1 MRGIEENIKKEKIIS
16 FIRAIFLLTSLILIK
31 LDFIPT
37 FNPNLFDILLIV
49 YSIYILFTTFFPI
62 YSYGFVYRH
71 QIFSAIDT
79 LLIASL
85 VYLTGGVLS
94 SLYLFLLFP
103 IISASLRYD
112 FKTSITSAILVTLIF
127 LYFGIIQEEE
137 TILSSVLSRVA
148 ELGGLSIILA
158 IFLNYVAKETLKLQ
172 LKMKESETFHKITQI
187 INSSLDFDEILFSI
201 LDSAIKL
208 LDADGGTIF
217 IKDKETGELIFEKV
231 VGEKAKNLMGKRIK
245 KGEGIVGWVIEKGE
259 GIVIENASHD
269 KRFSPYF
276 DEITG
281 FRTGSIICTPL
292 RIDNEIIGALEIVN
306 NIKKKPFTKYE
317 LELAMNFANE
327 ASIALNKAILYNAV
341 NTEKERMQKILENI
355 ADGLIIL
362 DNRKNLKMINP
373 IAQNIFSIT
382 SQDLGKN
389 CKETLKCKDLKGNI
403 LCVDCPLDKLYSQQI
418 PYLQYE
424 MKIYSQNLKE
434 IILGCNLSA
443 VWDNSK
449 LLDYILA
456 VRDISLS
463 KEIDR
468 LKSEFVANVSHELKT
483 PLTAIKG
490 YSELLLTQKPEE
502 EKFKNYLKI
511 INQEAERLTK
521 LINDLLDLS
530 KLEEGRMEIKREI
543 VDIKNIIKERA
554 LFFQSQTTK
563 HSFIFSF
570 PAYPILISGDQD
582 RLTQVFHNLIDNA
595 VKYSPK
601 GGNIT
606 LSIQD
611 NIKSVIIEVSDQG
624 EGIAPEHLPYIFDR
638 FYRADS
644 SLIKRKSGTGLGL
657 SIVKSIVEAH
667 KGKISVNSKVG
678 EGTTFILEFPRDF
691 PLTDPIT
698 KTIFLP
704 YFFPLVWQSI
714 NNAGEKE
721 IPFVLGYIEYE
732 FSDNSLSLREKD
744 IVRQKLAQ
752 LLKRFIRPTTD
763 ILAHGL
769 GHFYLFVLDF
779 DPLKLQIFIQRLSQ
793 ALSAFSKIESS
804 IRLKNRLLQ
813 FPSIP
818 LPEIKAFLSQ
828 SFYGLPQEEIL

>member
-1 MRGIEENIKKEKIIS
+1 MRNLEENVKKEKIIS

-37 FNPNLFDILLIV
+37 FNPNLFDILLII
-49 YSIYILFTTFFPI
+49 YSIYVLFTTFFPVYT
-62 YSYGFVYRH
+62 YSFVYRH

-85 VYLTGGVLS
+85 VYITGGVQS
-94 SLYLFLLFP
+94 NLYLFLLFP
-103 IISASLRYD
+103 IIASSLRYD

-127 LYFGIIQEEE
+127 LYFGIVQKEGI
-137 TILSSVLSRVA
+137 ILSSVLFRVA
-148 ELGGLSIILA
+148 ELGGLAVVLSL
-158 IFLNYVAKETLKLQ
+158 FLNYVAKETLKLQ
-172 LKMKESETFHKITQI
+172 LKMKESETFYKITQI

-208 LDADGGTIF
+208 LNADGGTIF
-217 IKDKETGELIFEKV
+217 IKDKETEELIFEKV
-231 VGEKAKNLMGKRIK
+231 VGEKAKDLIGKRLK
-245 KGEGIVGWVIEKGE
+245 KGEGIVGWVVEKGE

-281 FRTGSIICTPL
+281 FKTGSIICTPL
-292 RIDNEIIGALEIVN
+292 KVDNEIIGALEIVN
-306 NIKKKPFTKYE
+306 SIKKHPFTKYE
-317 LELAMNFANE
+317 LELAINFANE

-341 NTEKERMQKILENI
+341 NMEKERMQRILENI
-355 ADGLIIL
+355 ADGLVIL
-362 DNRKNLKMINP
+362 DSKKNLRMINP
-373 IAQNIFSIT
+373 IAQNIFSLT
-382 SQDLGKN
+382 PQDLEKN

-403 LCVDCPLDKLYSQQI
+403 LCVDCPLDKLYNQKL

-424 MKIYSQNLKE
+424 MKIFSQNMRE

-443 VWDNSK
+443 LWENSK

-463 KEIDR
+463 KELDK

-490 YSELLLTQKPEE
+490 YSELLLTQIVEE
-502 EKFKNYLKI
+502 ERSKNYLKI

-521 LINDLLDLS
+521 LINDLLDIS
-530 KLEEGRMEIKREI
+530 RLEAGRMEIKREI

-570 PAYPILISGDQD
+570 PAYPVLISGDQD

-601 GGNIT
+601 GGNIS

-611 NIKSVIIEVSDQG
+611 NLKSVIIEVSDQG
-624 EGIAPEHLPYIFDR
+624 EGISPEHLPYIFDR

-667 KGKISVNSKVG
+667 KGKISVYSKVG
-678 EGTTFILEFPRDF
+678 EGTTFTIEFPRDF
-691 PLTDPIT
+691 PLTDPLT

-714 NNAGEKE
+714 NKAGEKE
-721 IPFVLGYIEYE
+721 IPFVLGNIEYE
-732 FSDNSLSLREKD
+732 FLDNSLSLKERD
-744 IVRQKLAQ
+744 IIRQKLAQ
-752 LLKRFIRPTTD
+752 LLKRFVRPTTD
-763 ILAHGL
+763 ILAHGV
-769 GHFYLFVLDF
+769 GYFYLYVMDF

-793 ALSAFSKIESS
+793 ALVAFSKVESN
-804 IRLKNRLLQ
+804 IKLENKLLQ
-813 FPSIP
+813 FPNNS

>member
-1 MRGIEENIKKEKIIS
+1 MRNIEENIKKEKIIS
-16 FIRAIFLLTSLILIK
+16 LLRAIFLMTSLILIK
-31 LDFIPT
+31 FDFIPT
-37 FNPNLFDILLIV
+37 FYPKLFDILLII
-49 YSIYILFTTFFPI
+49 YSIYVLFTTFFPI
-62 YSYGFVYRH
+62 YSYSFVYSH

-79 LLIASL
+79 ILIASL
-85 VYLTGGVLS
+85 VYITGGIKS
-94 SLYLFLLFP
+94 NLYLFLLFP
-103 IISASLRYD
+103 IVSASLRYD
-112 FKTSITSAILVTLIF
+112 FKTSINSAILVTLIF
-127 LYFGIIQEEE
+127 LYFGIIQKEEFV
-137 TILSSVLSRVA
+137 LNSVLFRVS

-158 IFLNYVAKETLKLQ
+158 LFLNYVAKETLKLQ
-172 LKMKESETFHKITQI
+172 LKIKESETFYKIIQI

-201 LDSAIKL
+201 LDSAIRL

-217 IKDKETGELIFEKV
+217 IKDKETGELIFKKV
-231 VGEKAKNLMGKRIK
+231 KGEKAKDLLEKRLK
-245 KGEGIVGWVIEKGE
+245 KGEGIAGWVVEKGE
-259 GIVIENASHD
+259 GIVIENVSQD

-281 FRTGSIICTPL
+281 FKTGSIVCAPL
-292 RIDNEIIGALEIVN
+292 RIDDEIIGALEIVN
-306 NIKKKPFTKYE
+306 SIKKKPFTKYE
-317 LELAMNFANE
+317 LELTINFASE

-341 NTEKERMQKILENI
+341 NTEKERMQRILENI
-355 ADGLIIL
+355 ADGLVIL
-362 DNRKNLKMINP
+362 DSKKNLKMINP

-382 SQDLGKN
+382 SQDLEKN

-403 LCVDCPLDKLYSQQI
+403 LCIDCPLDKLYNQQI

-424 MKIYSQNLKE
+424 MKVYSQNMRE
-434 IILGCNLSA
+434 TILGCNLSA
-443 VWDNSK
+443 LWDNSK
-449 LLDYILA
+449 ILDYILA

-463 KEIDR
+463 KELDK

-490 YSELLLTQKPEE
+490 YSELLLTQKVEE
-502 EKFKNYLKI
+502 EKAKNYLKI
-511 INQEAERLTK
+511 INQETERLTK

-530 KLEEGRMEIKREI
+530 RLESGRLEIKREI

-554 LFFQSQTTK
+554 FFFQAQTTK

-611 NIKSVIIEVSDQG
+611 KIKSVIIEVSDQG

-638 FYRADS
+638 FYQADS

-667 KGKISVNSKVG
+667 KGTINVRSKLG

-691 PLTDPIT
+691 PLTDPLT
-698 KTIFLP
+698 KSIFIP

-714 NNAGEKE
+714 NKSGEKE
-721 IPFVLGYIEYE
+721 IPFILGNIEYE
-732 FSDNSLSLREKD
+732 FSENTLSLKD
-744 IVRQKLAQ
+744 KDVVRQKLAQ

-763 ILAHGL
+763 ILAHGV
-769 GHFYLFVLDF
+769 GHFYLYVVDP

-793 ALSAFSKIESS
+793 ALIAFSKIESS
-804 IRLKNRLLQ
+804 IKLKSKLLQ
-813 FPSIP
+813 FPNTP